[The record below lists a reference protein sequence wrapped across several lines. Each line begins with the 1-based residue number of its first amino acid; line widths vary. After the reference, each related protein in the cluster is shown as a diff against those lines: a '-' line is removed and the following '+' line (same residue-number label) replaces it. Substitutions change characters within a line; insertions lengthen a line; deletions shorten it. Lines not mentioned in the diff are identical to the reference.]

1 MLQSFLDKKPLYY
14 AKIDYTRM
22 PRVYEKIKTH
32 MCPSKATNTP
42 GVPSTKVIHL
52 IGTNGKGTTGRF
64 LATALFNLGYK
75 TAHYTSPHILEF
87 NERIWINGKNV
98 SDKTLNHAHEKLQ
111 AILSKDDSDSL
122 SYFEYTTFLAMLL
135 SKECEYIVLE
145 AGLGGE
151 HDATAVF
158 DKALTLITPI
168 DYDHQAFLGSNIQEI
183 ATTKINAIQK
193 NAIISMQRDEK
204 IYTIAKKIAF
214 DKGAEVFR
222 VDEYI
227 DKDDIDKIS
236 VISTNLSLVKY
247 LEDNLKLSICALKF
261 FNIEYSIDDFSNSK
275 LFGRLSKIS
284 DNIILDVGHNP
295 LAASSIV
302 KALKGEKYTLI
313 YNTYKDK
320 EYKKILEILKPI
332 IFSVEVIDIIDER
345 IESSVLLH
353 QSLNDLGIEYR
364 KFNTIDK
371 DKNYLVFGSFS
382 VAEVFLSRYN
392 G

>member
-75 TAHYTSPHILEF
+75 TTHYTSPHILKF

-183 ATTKINAIQK
+183 ATTKINSIQK
-193 NAIISMQRDEK
+193 NAIISAQRDEK
-204 IYTIAKKIAF
+204 IYKIAEKIAF
-214 DKGAEVFR
+214 DKDAEIFR

-302 KALKGEKYTLI
+302 KALKGKKYTLI

-382 VAEVFLSRYN
+382 VAKVFLSRYN